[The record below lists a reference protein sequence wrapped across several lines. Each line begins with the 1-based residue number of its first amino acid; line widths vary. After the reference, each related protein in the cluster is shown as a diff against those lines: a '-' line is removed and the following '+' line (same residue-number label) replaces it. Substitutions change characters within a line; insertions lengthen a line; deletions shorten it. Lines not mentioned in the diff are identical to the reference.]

1 MDNETPTIS
10 DLMIN
15 AIEENPVTFKDMFD
29 QLLHQ
34 KIAAELENAKAYV
47 AQQYFSSEEESQ
59 EAEEHQQE
67 NQESDEQQSDEQTT
81 EDEHGEDTETV

>member
-1 MDNETPTIS
+1 MDNENTLTVS

-15 AIEENPVTFKDMFD
+15 AIEENPVTFKDTFD

-47 AQQYFSSEEESQ
+47 AQNYFGSEES
-59 EAEEHQQE
+59 
-67 NQESDEQQSDEQTT
+67 QESDEQQSDKQT
-81 EDEHGEDTETV
+81 EDENGEDTETV

>member
-15 AIEENPVTFKDMFD
+15 AIEENPVTFKDTFD

-47 AQQYFSSEEESQ
+47 AQQYFGSEEESQ
-59 EAEEHQQE
+59 EA
-67 NQESDEQQSDEQTT
+67 DEQQSDEQTT

>member
-15 AIEENPVTFKDMFD
+15 AIEENPVTFKDTFD

-47 AQQYFSSEEESQ
+47 AQQYFGSEEEG
-59 EAEEHQQE
+59 
-67 NQESDEQQSDEQTT
+67 QESDEQQSDEQTT

>member
-1 MDNETPTIS
+1 MDNQNLTIS

-15 AIEENPVTFKDMFD
+15 AIEENPVTFKDTFD

-47 AQQYFSSEEESQ
+47 AQQYFGSEEEGQ
-59 EAEEHQQE
+59 EAEEQQE